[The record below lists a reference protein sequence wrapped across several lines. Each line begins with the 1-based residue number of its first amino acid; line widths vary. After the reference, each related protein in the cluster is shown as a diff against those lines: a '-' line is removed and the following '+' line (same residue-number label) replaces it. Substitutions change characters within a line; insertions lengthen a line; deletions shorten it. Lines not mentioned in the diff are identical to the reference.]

1 MHEKFLGWVDSSI
14 CLASSAGCRPGSG
27 SLRKTA
33 SRRFERP
40 VMTRSCRRA
49 MPGRA
54 MRAVIAQGL
63 GLAVAV
69 LTGCVGTAVTKG
81 GERVT
86 IEHPVSMAADEV
98 AAQAM
103 QACRQAGRANAA
115 FEAIADKPPRLLLLP
130 AGVPMQSSTYRC
142 TP

>member
-1 MHEKFLGWVDSSI
+1 
-14 CLASSAGCRPGSG
+14 
-27 SLRKTA
+27 
-33 SRRFERP
+33 
-40 VMTRSCRRA
+40 
-49 MPGRA
+49 MPGGT
-54 MRAVIAQGL
+54 MRAVIAHGL
-63 GLAVAV
+63 GLAVAA
-69 LTGCVGTAVTKG
+69 LAGCAGTAATKG
-81 GERVT
+81 GEHVT

-115 FEAIADKPPRLLLLP
+115 FEAIADKPPRLLLP